1 VHSTPRDL
9 SPNFS
14 CGAAGVAGR
23 TSGRATAD
31 SVDGSDVPTLF
42 SAVTVKVY
50 STSFF
55 KPVSVQVV
63 VAHCW
68 LNPPPAAF
76 TVYPVIG
83 SPLSLGA
90 VQDSTT
96 LWLRTESTSGVL
108 GASGRPLTTSE
119 TFAVACRLPSRVL
132 SSTVY
137 STFMVP
143 EKSA

>member
-1 VHSTPRDL
+1 M
-9 SPNFS
+9 
-14 CGAAGVAGR
+14 
-23 TSGRATAD
+23 
-31 SVDGSDVPTLF
+31 PTLF

-68 LNPPPAAF
+68 LNPPPTAF
-76 TVYPVIG
+76 TVYPVIW

-108 GASGRPLTTSE
+108 GVSGRPLTTSE
-119 TFAVACRLPSRVL
+119 MFAVACRLPSRVL

-143 EKSA
+143 EKSAAGVTMIRSPSIVARFRRCWVPRGQFQAAFPGTD